1 MRERHNIVGSEV
13 GHARPPIYFRAALPH
28 RPRRRGG
35 RRLLAALLLT
45 LALAG
50 AALAWLE
57 QGVADDGLQPAEVWP
72 AQEGPVEEPSPARA
86 RD

>member
-13 GHARPPIYFRAALPH
+13 GHARLPIYFRAALPH

-57 QGVADDGLQPAEVWP
+57 QGVAEGLQPAEIWP
-72 AQEGPVEEPSPARA
+72 AQEGPVEEASPARA
-86 RD
+86 RN